1 MKRYVLIAAAA
12 CLVLA
17 LHPSAS
23 ALSLYV
29 ADMVPPRLD
38 VNTCPAWDSTVAA
51 LGGSV
56 DLGFNF
62 VVSDT
67 NYAVSEHGAV
77 YAGATGGER
86 TVMQV
91 RLQKLSASAY
101 DTLLANDGNV
111 WLDAAAPLYDV
122 TSRTALNPG
131 PFAGYLYPLDAT
143 WGRLYEGVEGQV
155 EIGITLPEGE
165 DLAYYGWCVEAD
177 ASSLDTGYTYRITG
191 TPPAGASK
199 VHPFK
204 VQRAHAP
211 EPGALGLV
219 GLGLFGLV
227 RRKRRS

>member
-1 MKRYVLIAAAA
+1 MKRYGLIAAAA

-17 LHPSAS
+17 LHPPAS
-23 ALSLYV
+23 ALPVTV
-29 ADMVPPRLD
+29 ADLVPPRLD
-38 VNTCPAWDSTVAA
+38 VNTFPAWGSTVPA

-56 DLGFNF
+56 DLEFNF

-67 NYAVSEHGAV
+67 NYAVSEHWAI
-77 YAGATGGER
+77 YAGATGGDR

-101 DTLLANDGNV
+101 DTVLANNGNV

-122 TSRTALNPG
+122 TGGTALNPG
-131 PFAGYLYPLDAT
+131 PFAGYLHPLDAT

-177 ASSLDTGYTYRITG
+177 ASSLDTGHTYRITG
-191 TPPAGASK
+191 TSPAGAST

-211 EPGALGLV
+211 EPSVLGLV
-219 GLGLFGLV
+219 GLTFLGV
-227 RRKRRS
+227 ARRRRR